1 MINTL
6 LAFVRSVGFII
17 ARIAIMLH
25 RLLLRAP
32 CPLGFSVLLH
42 RVLAGRGLSQKGG
55 AAPRHGGAGGSLLLV
70 GSRLSGGHGA
80 TAPLATLGTAVGG
93 CRPHFFSAVAA
104 TVRRAAVSRINRPC
118 GAVALMRANDS
129 VALRR
134 LAIVRHTHSFFVR
147 WWLARPPRAPPRPR
161 SGLTPSARPP
171 STLKWSKPT
180 LKRLRRR

>member
-1 MINTL
+1 
-6 LAFVRSVGFII
+6 
-17 ARIAIMLH
+17 MLH

-104 TVRRAAVSRINRPC
+104 AVRRAAVSRINRPC
-118 GAVALMRANDS
+118 GAVALMRNNDS

-134 LAIVRHTHSFFVR
+134 HASVRNTHSFFVR
-147 WWLARPPRAPPRPR
+147 WGQACPPRAPPRPLR
-161 SGLTPSARPP
+161 GLSPAARPP
-171 STLKWSKPT
+171 TTLECAKPT
-180 LKRLRRR
+180 QTRLRRR